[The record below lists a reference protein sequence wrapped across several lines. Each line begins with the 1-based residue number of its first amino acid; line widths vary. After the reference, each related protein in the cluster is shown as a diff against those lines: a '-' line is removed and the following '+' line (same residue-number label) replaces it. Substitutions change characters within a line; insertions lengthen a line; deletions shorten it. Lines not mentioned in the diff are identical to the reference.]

1 MRIVLEV
8 ALRETGG
15 LTRAVSDH
23 VIFCLR
29 TSIYAHPRSS
39 AAIFLS
45 GTPVAQSVEA
55 MSADTTGGDTANFT
69 SSSSG
74 PAGFVPLLLSSQ
86 LADLCDYSSEMRN
99 LPFARWELTFQPYW
113 LIVSMAITLTLGA
126 YLANLL
132 LAETSCGRRTMKWIT
147 ATFYPKVP
155 SIDRQQSES
164 GISSPDLQRDV
175 SMAEVDRLTLPGEK
189 PITSA
194 DRLII
199 QVSEAIL
206 ADPVVRWALMPPS
219 GLLTIQ
225 LMLQGA
231 HVIYIGCTLHAD
243 QSSWHKYEE
252 LYARVLNGG
261 ASSFLLPFLIAKLDG
276 EAQRRHRK
284 GWRNNASHYLLN
296 LWSIFL
302 LPALI
307 THGILVYVFIPLIIA
322 ITSVLCLA
330 SNARAML
337 LLLTKCGKSRPG
349 MMVVIMGLNIIV
361 TMAIQM
367 AFNYGVLLYGGE
379 NYFRTM
385 SARETGLN
393 GQCNRSLFVAD
404 IALLDWS
411 GLFSRYLE
419 YQMRDTSCYVHA
431 LSHQIQPMV
440 FSFASIF

>member
-1 MRIVLEV
+1 
-8 ALRETGG
+8 
-15 LTRAVSDH
+15 
-23 VIFCLR
+23 
-29 TSIYAHPRSS
+29 
-39 AAIFLS
+39 
-45 GTPVAQSVEA
+45 
-55 MSADTTGGDTANFT
+55 MSAESSSTGDAFN
-69 SSSSG
+69 SSSSSTADG
-74 PAGFVPLLLSSQ
+74 MPFPSYSQ
-86 LADLCDYSSEMRN
+86 LADVCGYSTELRD

-113 LIVSMAITLTLGA
+113 LIVAMAILLTLGA
-126 YLANLL
+126 YLANKL
-132 LAETSCGRRTMKWIT
+132 LAETSCGRRLMKWIL
-147 ATFYPKVP
+147 ATFYPKDP
-155 SIDRQQSES
+155 AIDRQASES

-175 SMAEVDRLTLPGEK
+175 SMIEIDRLTLPGEK

-199 QVSEAIL
+199 QVSEAVL

-225 LMLQGA
+225 LLLQGA
-231 HVIYIGCTLHAD
+231 HVIYVGYTLHGD
-243 QSSWHKYEE
+243 QSAWHKYEE

-261 ASSFLLPFLIAKLDG
+261 ASSFLLPFLLAKLDG
-276 EAQRRHRK
+276 EAKRRHRK

-322 ITSVLCLA
+322 ITSVLLVA
-330 SNARAML
+330 SNARAMIFI
-337 LLLTKCGKSRPG
+337 LTKCGKSRPG

-385 SARETGLN
+385 SACIRDSLRCFVRRHRRLLTCSCAAVPLGISNIKCAIRRATPMPCRTRSNRWCSHSHRSSEALN
-393 GQCNRSLFVAD
+393 L
-404 IALLDWS
+404 
-411 GLFSRYLE
+411 SRPSSSS
-419 YQMRDTSCYVHA
+419 Q
-431 LSHQIQPMV
+431 
-440 FSFASIF
+440 